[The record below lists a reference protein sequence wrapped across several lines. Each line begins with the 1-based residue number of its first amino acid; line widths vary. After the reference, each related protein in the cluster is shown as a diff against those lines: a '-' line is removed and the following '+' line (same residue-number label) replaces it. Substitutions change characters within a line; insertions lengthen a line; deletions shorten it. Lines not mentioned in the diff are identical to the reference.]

1 MKKQR
6 KWLNEETAKTI
17 RVIIAVVVAIV
28 ISLWLMSLPDYE
40 KATKDDYK
48 YLYDCLEILK
58 IQGIEALHDMEDVEV
73 HMQDKKLTLEHKEC
87 TLVFQMTDEHT
98 FTEIERQDNAWLE
111 FEIFIVIGMAIYAGG
126 IVGYFFYT
134 FEDIFAH
141 ICKWCFTKIKSL
153 LKRNRESS

>member
-6 KWLNEETAKTI
+6 KWLNEEKAKTI
-17 RVIIAVVVAIV
+17 RIIIAVVVATV

-40 KATKDDYK
+40 KATTDDYK
-48 YLYDCLEILK
+48 YLYDCLETLK

-73 HMQDKKLTLEHKEC
+73 HIQNKKLTLEHKEC

-98 FTEIERQDNAWLE
+98 FVEIVRQDNAWLE
-111 FEIFIVIGMAIYAGG
+111 SEIFIIIGMAIFTGSMAGYG
-126 IVGYFFYT
+126 FYFIEDT
-134 FEDIFAH
+134 FAI

-153 LKRNRESS
+153 LNRNRESS